1 MKILMCCAT
10 AVFTAFVPIALAA
23 EQSGL
28 AVDKDD
34 ITIRGCV
41 TRSERYTPV
50 GRMPL
55 VWSRNDILIAMADDR
70 RPMQDG
76 AGRLIYW
83 LDDEDLR
90 ERVGQEVEIEGD
102 LKDIKKGEMEV
113 EQHDDYTT
121 IQLKFSGKEER
132 IRVPTPW
139 LSSIGRDDDKREY
152 QVVVQ
157 RVDVDDVRVLGPCGR

>member
-1 MKILMCCAT
+1 
-10 AVFTAFVPIALAA
+10 
-23 EQSGL
+23 
-28 AVDKDD
+28 
-34 ITIRGCV
+34 
-41 TRSERYTPV
+41 
-50 GRMPL
+50 
-55 VWSRNDILIAMADDR
+55 
-70 RPMQDG
+70 MQDG

>member
-1 MKILMCCAT
+1 MPQTPHFLVHSTKDNVGVVVVEGLT
-10 AVFTAFVPIALAA
+10 AGTKMTGVVTENDTTTSLTARQAIPIGHKVA
-23 EQSGL
+23 
-28 AVDKDD
+28 
-34 ITIRGCV
+34 
-41 TRSERYTPV
+41 
-50 GRMPL
+50 
-55 VWSRNDILIAMADDR
+55 
-70 RPMQDG
+70 
-76 AGRLIYW
+76 
-83 LDDEDLR
+83 
-90 ERVGQEVEIEGD
+90 